1 MARKSLTGVAV
12 LAAAVTISSSAY
24 AGTLRGSPSSMEQQH
39 EVAVHEDLTFAEK
52 AAEINKLVDS
62 GELVEVK
69 GNADYALS
77 GVSFPYARPEVVLFI
92 ERLAAQYHTDLGTRL
107 VVTSLTRPEDKQPR
121 NAHKL
126 SVHPAGM
133 AVDFRVPSAARSR
146 AWLENALLGLENSGV
161 LDVTREKHPP
171 HYHVAVFPAEYQAYA
186 DKRIAQEPVSGYEPV
201 EAQPSVAPAAGAAAA
216 TVAPDQAGFPPA
228 GVFAFVFI
236 TIAAGIGT
244 ASRVKARSNR

>member
-1 MARKSLTGVAV
+1 
-12 LAAAVTISSSAY
+12 
-24 AGTLRGSPSSMEQQH
+24 MEQQH

-52 AAEINKLVDS
+52 AAEIDKLVDS

-69 GNADYALS
+69 GNKDYALS
-77 GVSFPYARPEVVLFI
+77 GVSFPYARPEIVVFI
-92 ERLAAQYHTDLGTRL
+92 ERLAAQYHADLGTRL

-133 AVDFRVPSAARSR
+133 AVDFRVPSDAKGR
-146 AWLENALLGLENSGV
+146 AWLENALLGLENSRV

-186 DKRIAQEPVSGYEPV
+186 MKRIAQEPAPVIEPARV
-201 EAQPSVAPAAGAAAA
+201 DPSVASLVNASAS
-216 TVAPDQAGFPPA
+216 VAVHQASFPPA
-228 GVFAFVFI
+228 AVFGFAFVLQ
-236 TIAAGIGT
+236 AAAIGT
-244 ASRVKARSNR
+244 ATRVWGRNSR